1 MSRAIRARAVLL
13 TGLVLAG
20 LVGCVGIPT
29 SGPVGTG
36 DVVVDEPG
44 VAIQLPAD
52 PVADADPGEI
62 VRGFLLAGAAGL
74 ADDFVVARKFL
85 QPSAAAGWD
94 PRARVVLYPDQSAG
108 PLVAEEQDGGT
119 VTVTVPVAATVD
131 DGGRYT
137 EAAPGALPE
146 ELTFTLRRDRTD
158 QWRIV
163 ELEDGV
169 VMGASAFAGLFRRVP
184 VYFATQDRTH
194 LVPDVRWFPNED
206 ATTLAVSALLWGP
219 SPWLRDAVTTGA
231 PDGARLL
238 TASVPVTDTGVAR
251 VDLEEVPS
259 LPGQADRNLL
269 QAQLRATLDRV
280 PINDVE
286 VTVAGLPWA
295 ESSVPVLQRDPAPGD
310 GPFVLADDA
319 LAVLDQDGIQ
329 PVDDLPSLEG
339 LDARS
344 PAIGP
349 QDPTLRVVL
358 AGPSTLV
365 LLPVGAAEPVELVSG
380 TDLVAPSI
388 DRFGWV
394 WTGEKVSAGSLT
406 VVSEQG
412 DVLEVDAGWL
422 QGRTIRS
429 LRVARDGARVAI
441 VSVGPSPADV
451 AIDVAAVVRDE
462 DGAPRLIGAEP
473 ISVGGAMTD
482 ATELAWVDEVTL
494 AVLGLSGDVDLP
506 AVHLVPVGGP
516 TRALTLIQE
525 TAGLAAGRTERALYV
540 VDEEG
545 GLLVRQ
551 GTQWRLVAEG
561 VRDPVFPG

>member
-1 MSRAIRARAVLL
+1 MTRLGRVRLTGL
-13 TGLVLAG
+13 TGLVLVA

-36 DVVVDEPG
+36 GVVVDEPG

-52 PVADADPGEI
+52 PVIDADPAEI

-85 QPSAAAGWD
+85 QPAASADWD
-94 PRARVVLYPDQSAG
+94 PRAGVVLYPEQSVG
-108 PLVAEEQDGGT
+108 PVVEEQPGGA
-119 VTVTVPVAATVD
+119 VVVTVPVAATVD
-131 DGGRYT
+131 DAGRYT
-137 EAAPGALPE
+137 EAAQGALPE
-146 ELTFTLRRDRTD
+146 ELTFTLRRDRAN

-169 VMGASAFAGLFRRVP
+169 VMGASSFAGLFRRVP
-184 VYFATQDRTH
+184 VYFATRDRTH
-194 LVPDVRWFPNED
+194 LVPDVRWFPAAD

-219 SPWLRDAVTTGA
+219 SPWLRDAVTSGA

-238 TASVPVTDTGVAR
+238 TESVPVTDEGVAQ

-280 PINDVE
+280 PVNDVD
-286 VTVAGLPWA
+286 VTVAGLPWS

-310 GPFVLADDA
+310 GPYVLTEDA
-319 LAVLDQDGIQ
+319 LAVLDQDGVQ
-329 PVDDLPSLEG
+329 LLDDAPSLEG
-339 LDARS
+339 LEARS
-344 PAIGP
+344 PAVGP
-349 QDPTLRVVL
+349 EDATLRVVL
-358 AGPSTLV
+358 AGRGRLM
-365 LLPVGAAEPVELVSG
+365 LLPVDAPEPVELFAG
-380 TDLVAPSI
+380 TDLIAPSI

-394 WTGEKVSAGSLT
+394 WTGEKVSAGRLT
-406 VVSEQG
+406 AVSAIGETL
-412 DVLEVDAGWL
+412 DVDAGWL

-441 VSVGPSPADV
+441 ISVGPSPADV
-451 AIDVAAVVRDE
+451 VIDVAAVVRDE
-462 DGAPRLIGAEP
+462 DGSPRLIGAEP
-473 ISVGGAMTD
+473 IAVGAAMRD

-494 AVLGLSGDVDLP
+494 AVLGLSGDLVVP
-506 AVHLVPVGGP
+506 AVHLVPIGGP
-516 TRALTLIQE
+516 TRALTLIQG
-525 TAGLAAGRTERALYV
+525 TTGLAAGRTERALYI
-540 VDEEG
+540 VDTEG
-545 GLLVRQ
+545 VLLVRQ
-551 GTQWRLVAEG
+551 GNQWRPVADG